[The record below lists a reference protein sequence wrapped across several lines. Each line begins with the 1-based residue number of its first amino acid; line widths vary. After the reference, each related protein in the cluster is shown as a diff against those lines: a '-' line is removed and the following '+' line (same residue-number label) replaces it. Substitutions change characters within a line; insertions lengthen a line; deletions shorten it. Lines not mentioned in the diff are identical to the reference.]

1 MLNSKI
7 HRATVTDTSIDYEG
21 SITIDEDL
29 LNDARILPFE
39 QVRIYNIS
47 NGERF
52 ETYALKGVK
61 GSGEICVNGAA
72 ARKVSK
78 GDLIIIANYIIMN
91 GDEACNYESKCILV
105 DSQNKKV
112 KYL

>member
-7 HRATVTDTSIDYEG
+7 HRATITDTSIDYEG
-21 SITIDEDL
+21 SITIDERL
-29 LNDARILPFE
+29 MKEANMLPFE

-52 ETYALKGVK
+52 ETYTLPGKD

-78 GDLIIIANYIIMN
+78 GDLIIIVSYLIMN
-91 GDEACNYESKCILV
+91 EEEAGRHKPMCILV
-105 DSQNKKV
+105 DSNNKKA
-112 KYL
+112 KEL